1 MITRLR
7 RFFKLWIGRIDS
19 PIVHVY
25 GEPLNISFHRIVY
38 VEVTE
43 RLFTEDKLN
52 GQK

>member
-7 RFFKLWIGRIDS
+7 RFLKLWIAR
-19 PIVHVY
+19 PVVHVY
-25 GEPLNISFHRIVY
+25 GDPLNIPFHRIVY

-43 RLFTEDKLN
+43 RLFTEDKVN